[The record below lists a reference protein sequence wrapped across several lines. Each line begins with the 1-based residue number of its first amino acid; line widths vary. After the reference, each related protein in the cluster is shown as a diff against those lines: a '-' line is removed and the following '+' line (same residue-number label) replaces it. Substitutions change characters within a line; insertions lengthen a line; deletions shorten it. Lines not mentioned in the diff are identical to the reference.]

1 MTYAY
6 KVRTDLRPGALDG
19 ISEDQVAQHWGLY
32 EGYVKNLNL
41 LNEHAA
47 SLSKKGDF
55 GPEFAEIKR
64 RIGYE
69 YDGMILHE
77 HYFSVLKSG
86 QKPLEEG
93 SPLVKALKQT
103 FGGFD
108 AWKKEFTAIG
118 KMRGIGWT
126 ILYYDPR
133 VGTLSNNWISMHEG
147 GHPAGFVPL
156 LVMDVWEHAYMVD
169 WGAGGRGDY
178 ITAFFKN
185 IDWLKVERSLVEVAK
200 SKSLFEHIA

>member
-1 MTYAY
+1 MAYAY
-6 KVRTDLRPGALDG
+6 KVRSDLRPKALDG
-19 ISEDQVAQHWGLY
+19 ISEDQIAQHWTLY

-41 LNEHAA
+41 LNERAGA
-47 SLSKKGDF
+47 LAKQGEF

-64 RIGYE
+64 RIGFE

-77 HYFSVLKSG
+77 HYFSILKSG
-86 QKPLEEG
+86 QKPLEEA
-93 SPLVKALKQT
+93 SPLVRAMKT
-103 FGGFD
+103 SFGGFD
-108 AWKKEFTAIG
+108 AWKAEFTAIG
-118 KMRGIGWT
+118 KMRGVGWA

-178 ITAFFKN
+178 VTAFFKN
-185 IDWLKVERSLVEVAK
+185 IDWPKVENALVEVAK
-200 SKSLFEHIA
+200 TKSVFEHIA